1 MIEKIRNLLAQ
12 QINADT
18 NNDFVSDKS
27 IKNISVNAENNSLK
41 SIDVEIELG
50 YPAKSRIAQI
60 RQQISDCIK
69 ANAEFADYQ
78 INVTITCKIITHKV
92 QAGLQ
97 PYQNIKN
104 IIAVASGKGGVG
116 KSTTAVNLALALQ
129 QEGANVGILDAD
141 IYGPSQPLM
150 LGIADQKPHSED
162 GVNMMPLQSY
172 GVKVMSIGFLVD
184 SDTPMVWRGPMVSSA
199 LDQLL
204 NQTAWG
210 DLDFLIVDM
219 PPGTGDAQLTLA
231 QKVPVTGAV
240 IVTTPQ
246 DIALID
252 AKKGLKMFEKVNIP
266 ILGIVENMSYHICK
280 HCGEKEFI
288 FGSGGG
294 ESMSKDYG
302 VDLLGKLP
310 LNLQIRLTTDGG
322 KPSVEAD
329 KDSEEANI
337 YREIARKIAVK
348 ISQKSKDTSH
358 LFGKIKVED
367 KK

>member
-1 MIEKIRNLLAQ
+1 MIEQIRNLLAQ
-12 QINADT
+12 QINSDT
-18 NNDFVSDKS
+18 NNNFVSDKAV
-27 IKNISVNAENNSLK
+27 KNISINNENNSLK
-41 SIDVEIELG
+41 SIDISIELG

-60 RQQISDCIK
+60 RQQIYDCIK
-69 ANAEFADYQ
+69 AETQFADYQ
-78 INVTITCKIITHKV
+78 INVTITSKIITHKV

-116 KSTTAVNLALALQ
+116 KSTTAVNLALALR
-129 QEGANVGILDAD
+129 QEGAKVGILDAD

-150 LGIADQKPHSED
+150 MGIPKEKPKSED
-162 GVNMMPLQSY
+162 GVNMQPPQAY
-172 GVKVMSIGFLVD
+172 GVKVMSIGFLID
-184 SDTPMVWRGPMVSSA
+184 HDTPMVWRGPLVSSA

-204 NQTAWG
+204 NQTEW
-210 DLDFLIVDM
+210 DELDYLIVDM

-302 VDLLGKLP
+302 VDLLGQLP
-310 LNLQIRLTTDGG
+310 LNLQIRLTTDSG
-322 KPSVEAD
+322 KPTVEAD
-329 KDSEEANI
+329 EDSEEAKI
-337 YREIARKIAVK
+337 YREIARKIAIK